1 MRRAASTE
9 GRALAGLEER
19 HDDIVVIVSPP
30 RCSSTAVA
38 RLLWEHPSVRY
49 YCHEPFEVTYYEGR
63 GLDAVSRKLAEPL
76 DLTDLTSRRPDPESN
91 SLVIKEMPYQVG
103 DRFVL
108 LAELATRPLL
118 FLIRDPRLSIASR
131 MRKRREVGDEPLF
144 PEIETGWGLLARQIA
159 EARRREIPHLIVDT
173 GELRNEPEAV
183 LPAVFSGLGLSYT
196 PAILD
201 WRACPEVELDNLAG
215 RHRHLYRR
223 VLESDGLQ
231 PALRRPPAIE
241 SFPAPGGWRDH
252 VEECLAIYRDLS
264 MARVVPARTLSA
276 TT

>member
-1 MRRAASTE
+1 MRRAESTA
-9 GRALAGLEER
+9 GRAFARLRER
-19 HDDIVVIVSPP
+19 HDDVFVIVSPP

-49 YCHEPFEVTYYEGR
+49 YCHEPFEVTYYEGQ

-76 DLTDLTSRRPDPESN
+76 DLSGLTSRPPDPGGN
-91 SLVIKEMPYQVG
+91 ALVIKEMPYQVG
-103 DRFVL
+103 DRFAL

-131 MRKRREVGDEPLF
+131 IRKKREVGDDPVF
-144 PEIETGWGLLARQIA
+144 PRIETGWELLARQIA

-173 GELRNEPEAV
+173 GELRNAPEAV
-183 LPAVFSGLGLSYT
+183 LPGVFAGLGLEYM

-201 WRACPEVELDNLAG
+201 WRACPEVELDNLEG

-231 PALRRPPAIE
+231 PAVRRPPSIE
-241 SFPAPGGWRDH
+241 SFPADGGWRGH

-264 MARVVPARTLSA
+264 TARVAPEPTLSA